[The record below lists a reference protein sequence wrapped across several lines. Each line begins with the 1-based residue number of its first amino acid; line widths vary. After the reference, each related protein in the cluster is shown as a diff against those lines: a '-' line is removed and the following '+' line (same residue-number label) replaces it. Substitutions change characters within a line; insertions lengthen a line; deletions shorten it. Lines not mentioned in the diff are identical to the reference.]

1 MKILLIGASG
11 QLAQDIQLTVSE
23 SHSKDDLVP
32 VTHAQL
38 DIRERERVRELMR
51 QTRPDCVINTA
62 AFHRVDLCEDE
73 PENAFA
79 VNETGVRNVAEAA
92 KEIGALLVQFST
104 DYVFDGAKRSPY
116 VEANS
121 PNPQSVYAKS
131 RLAGEK
137 AVQQMGGEYLL
148 IRTCGLY
155 GIAGSQSKAG
165 NFVETMLKLGAQKK
179 PLRVVS
185 DQVCTPTSTRELAR
199 RLLPLIRSDS
209 RGLFHMTNTGE
220 CSWYEFA
227 REIFRL
233 SKIEAQ
239 LSSCTTSEFAAK
251 APRPAYS
258 VLDNR
263 AYRNAGFE
271 DFRPWQEALA
281 EYLALR
287 GRANPTLSLQ
297 RKER

>member
-11 QLAQDIQLTVSE
+11 QLAQDIQLALHQSG
-23 SHSKDDLVP
+23 SKDELVP
-32 VTHAQL
+32 VTHAEL
-38 DIRERERVRELMR
+38 DLRDRERVRATVR
-51 QTRPDCVINTA
+51 QARPDCVINTA

-79 VNETGVRNVAEAA
+79 VNEAGVRNVAEAA
-92 KEIGALLVQFST
+92 KKAGALLVQFST
-104 DYVFDGAKRSPY
+104 DYVFDGATRKPY
-116 VEANS
+116 LES
-121 PNPQSVYAKS
+121 DRPNPQSVYAKS

-137 AVQQMGGEYLL
+137 AVQDTGGEHLL

-155 GIAGSQSKAG
+155 GVAGSQSKAG

-199 RLLPLIRSDS
+199 RLLPLVRSDA
-209 RGLFHMTNTGE
+209 RGLFHMTNTGG

-227 REIFRL
+227 EEIFRL
-233 SKIEAQ
+233 SKIEAE
-239 LSSCTTSEFAAK
+239 LSPCTTAEFAAK

-263 AYRNAGFE
+263 ALRAAGFE
-271 DFRPWQEALA
+271 DFQPWQEALA
-281 EYLALR
+281 EYLLLR
-287 GRANPTLSLQ
+287 GRG
-297 RKER
+297 

>member
-11 QLAQDIQLTVSE
+11 QLAQDIQLALRE
-23 SHSKDDLVP
+23 SPSKDQLVP
-32 VTHAQL
+32 ITHAEL
-38 DIRERERVRELMR
+38 DIRERERVRELVR
-51 QTRPDCVINTA
+51 RARPDCIINTA

-92 KEIGALLVQFST
+92 KEMGALLVQFST
-104 DYVFDGAKRSPY
+104 DYVFDGTKRKPY
-116 VEANS
+116 VES
-121 PNPQSVYAKS
+121 DPPNPQSVYAKS

-137 AVQQMGGEYLL
+137 AAQETTGDHLL

-165 NFVETMLKLGAQKK
+165 NFVETMLKLAVQKK
-179 PLRVVS
+179 PLRVVN

-199 RLLPLIRSDS
+199 RLLPLIRSDA

-220 CSWYEFA
+220 CSWHEFA

-233 SKIEAQ
+233 SKIEVE
-239 LSSCTTSEFAAK
+239 LSPCTTAEFAAK
-251 APRPAYS
+251 AARPAYS
-258 VLDNR
+258 VIDNC
-263 AYRNAGFE
+263 AYRAAGFE
-271 DFRPWQEALA
+271 DFCPWQEALG
-281 EYLALR
+281 EYLAM
-287 GRANPTLSLQ
+287 
-297 RKER
+297 

>member
-11 QLAQDIQLTVSE
+11 QLAQDIQLALHQSR
-23 SHSKDDLVP
+23 SKDELVP
-32 VTHAQL
+32 VTHAEL
-38 DIRERERVRELMR
+38 DLRDRERVRATVR
-51 QTRPDCVINTA
+51 QARPDCVINTA

-79 VNETGVRNVAEAA
+79 VNEAGVRNVAEAA
-92 KEIGALLVQFST
+92 KKAGALLVQFST
-104 DYVFDGAKRSPY
+104 DYVFDGATRKPY
-116 VEANS
+116 LES
-121 PNPQSVYAKS
+121 DRPNPQSVYAKS

-137 AVQQMGGEYLL
+137 AVQDTGGEHLL

-155 GIAGSQSKAG
+155 GVAGSQSKAG

-199 RLLPLIRSDS
+199 RLLPLVRSDA
-209 RGLFHMTNTGE
+209 RGLFHMTNTGG

-227 REIFRL
+227 EEIFRL
-233 SKIEAQ
+233 SKIEAE
-239 LSSCTTSEFAAK
+239 LSPCTTAEFAAK

-263 AYRNAGFE
+263 ALRAAGFE
-271 DFRPWQEALA
+271 DFQPWQEALA
-281 EYLALR
+281 EYLLLR
-287 GRANPTLSLQ
+287 GRG
-297 RKER
+297 

>member
-11 QLAQDIQLTVSE
+11 QLAQDIQLALSE
-23 SHSKDDLVP
+23 SRNNDELVP
-32 VTHAQL
+32 LTHAQL
-38 DIRERERVRELMR
+38 DIRDGERVRELVR
-51 QTRPDCVINTA
+51 QARPECVINTA

-79 VNETGVRNVAEAA
+79 VNEAGVRNVAEAA
-92 KEIGALLVQFST
+92 KEAGALLVQFST
-104 DYVFDGAKRSPY
+104 DYVFDGTKRTPY
-116 VEANS
+116 VES
-121 PNPQSVYAKS
+121 DRPNPQSVYAKS

-137 AVQQMGGEYLL
+137 AVQETGGEYLL

-155 GIAGSQSKAG
+155 GVAGSNSKSG

-199 RLLPLIRSDS
+199 RLLPLIHSKA

-233 SKIEAQ
+233 SKIEAE
-239 LSSCTTSEFAAK
+239 LSPCTTAEFAAK
-251 APRPAYS
+251 ATRPAYS

-263 AYRNAGFE
+263 ALRAAGFE
-271 DFRPWQEALA
+271 DFRPWQEALT
-281 EYLALR
+281 EYLVA
-287 GRANPTLSLQ
+287 GTC
-297 RKER
+297 